1 MASSKLI
8 LRIGAAAV
16 LLLAVHYVVA
26 QRGGAGMVCIIDSPA
41 DEGGSGF
48 AGAGYFSSGAGAGHA
63 SGGKSQQGQGYLG
76 IQTRDVNDNEVA
88 PLHLKDAHGA
98 EITMV
103 DHDGPAGK
111 AGLREHDVVLSI
123 NGVTV
128 EGEDQL
134 RKVLHDLQPG
144 RSVSLNICRNGS
156 EQMVNTVMANRS
168 EVEKQAW
175 DQHWTVPSPSG
186 SSVDDSAFT
195 APAEPTKSGFGH
207 SFMPSHLLPFA
218 PAYTGATVDAMGSQ
232 LADYFGVKDG
242 KGLLVHDVEA
252 NSPAATAGLRAGD
265 VVTKINGAHV
275 GTEKDWTRALH
286 DSKGHPVSLTVVR
299 ERKEQMLTMVPDSKK
314 RSSMEQP
321 AQPRTSSQAGP
332 PPVMM
337 MR

>member
-16 LLLAVHYVVA
+16 LLFAVRCVVA
-26 QRGGAGMVCIIDSPA
+26 QRAGGGMVCIIDSPTA
-41 DEGGSGF
+41 DDGAGF
-48 AGAGYFSSGAGAGHA
+48 TGAGYSSGAGTGHS

-76 IQTRDVNDNEVA
+76 IQTRDVNDNEIA

-156 EQMVNTVMANRS
+156 EQLVNTVMANRS

-186 SSVDDSAFT
+186 ASAEDSFV
-195 APAEPTKSGFGH
+195 APAEPTKSSFGH
-207 SFMPSHLLPFA
+207 SFMPSHLLSFT

-286 DSKGHPVSLTVVR
+286 DSKGHIVSLTVVR

-321 AQPRTSSQAGP
+321 SQLRTGSQAGA

-337 MR
+337 LR

>member
-16 LLLAVHYVVA
+16 LLLAVRCVVA
-26 QRGGAGMVCIIDSPA
+26 QRSNLVCIIDSPGG
-41 DEGGSGF
+41 EGTGF
-48 AGAGYFSSGAGAGHA
+48 AAAGYSSGAGAGHS

-76 IQTRDVNDNEVA
+76 IQTRDVNDNEIA

-123 NGVTV
+123 NGITI

-134 RKVLHDLQPG
+134 RKMLHDLQPG
-144 RSVSLNICRNGS
+144 RTVSLNICRNGS
-156 EQMVNTVMANRS
+156 EQLVNTVMANRS

-186 SSVDDSAFT
+186 ASTEDSFV
-195 APAEPTKSGFGH
+195 APAEPVKSGSFGH

-314 RSSMEQP
+314 RSSVEPQSQP
-321 AQPRTSSQAGP
+321 QIGP